1 MWREGVAVGK
11 WMSCYGIV
19 GDTWSSGELI
29 WHRHWNDLLESLGT
43 DRQILIR
50 MGKIPEELQLTVS
63 N

>member
-1 MWREGVAVGK
+1 
-11 WMSCYGIV
+11 MSCYGIV